1 MTLFRLVLLSSEG
14 TSFVVNAGGV
24 TFGGTREQVLGL
36 LNREW
41 SYYRD
46 RTAFR
51 YELSCATNTIVVYV
65 A

>member
-14 TSFVVNAGGV
+14 TPFVVKVGDV

-36 LNREW
+36 LNGEW

-46 RTAFR
+46 RRALR
-51 YELSCATNTIVVYV
+51 YQLSCATNAIVVYV